1 MSQMRKKSFSF
12 EEEDLEWINPIL
24 VEWSKENEG
33 KAQSDLVL
41 QLLKEHRDK
50 RPSLRE
56 SLDGA
61 TDSLKEK
68 LQDYSTKSKD
78 SMDGLAEKLKS
89 GLQSMQDKVQAWR
102 GKIVDRIRKVEADVR
117 TKVEGLKADRSQ
129 PKEDSEE

>member
-24 VEWSKENEG
+24 VEWSKENMG

-61 TDSLKEK
+61 TDLLKEK
-68 LQDYSTKSKD
+68 LQDYSTKLKD

>member
-1 MSQMRKKSFSF
+1 MRKKSFSF
-12 EEEDLEWINPIL
+12 EEEELEWINPIL

-33 KAQSDLVL
+33 KTQSDFIL

-68 LQDYSTKSKD
+68 LHDYSTKLKD

-89 GLQSMQDKVQAWR
+89 GLQSMQDKVQAGR
-102 GKIVDRIRKVEADVR
+102 GKIVDRLRKVEADVQIEVILGR
-117 TKVEGLKADRSQ
+117 RRCNGLK
-129 PKEDSEE
+129 

>member
-33 KAQSDLVL
+33 KNQSDLVL

-50 RPSLRE
+50 RPSLKE
-56 SLDGA
+56 SFDGA

-68 LQDYSTKSKD
+68 LHDYSTKSKD
-78 SMDGLAEKLKS
+78 SMDGLAEKSKS

-102 GKIVDRIRKVEADVR
+102 GKIVDRLRKVEADVR
-117 TKVEGLKADRSQ
+117 TKVEELRADRSQ

>member
-12 EEEDLEWINPIL
+12 EEEELEWINPIL

-33 KAQSDLVL
+33 KTQSDLVL

-50 RPSLRE
+50 RPSLKE

-68 LQDYSTKSKD
+68 LHDYSTKSKE
-78 SMDGLAEKLKS
+78 SIDGLAEKLKS
-89 GLQSMQDKVQAWR
+89 GLQSMQDKVQAGR
-102 GKIVDRIRKVEADVR
+102 GKIVDRLHKVEADVR
-117 TKVEGLKADRSQ
+117 TKVEELRADRSQ

>member
-1 MSQMRKKSFSF
+1 MSQMKKKSFSF

-33 KAQSDLVL
+33 KTQSDLVL
-41 QLLKEHRDK
+41 QLLEEHRDK
-50 RPSLRE
+50 RPSLKE

-78 SMDGLAEKLKS
+78 SMDSLAEKSKS
-89 GLQSMQDKVQAWR
+89 GLQSMQSKVQAGR
-102 GKIVDRIRKVEADVR
+102 GKIMDRIHKVETDVR
-117 TKVEGLKADRSQ
+117 TKVEDLKADRSQ
-129 PKEDSEE
+129 PKEDPED